1 MGMGSWISWV
11 LAFNSATETARSN
24 LGYPYLNATGICP
37 AIADFNGD
45 GKLDLAIPYKN
56 GVSVLFGNGDGTFQS
71 PVTSQLGIDMS
82 ALGSGSLLAADFNGD
97 GKPDLFVRGSA
108 TTIPLNGGS
117 GRFSYAGAASYP
129 FPGDLLGD
137 FNADGR
143 TDVISSV
150 EGQGSQLFAR
160 TALAAPN
167 GTLSLPRAYFIRSDD
182 GTTPSLAAG
191 DFNGDGKLD
200 LAAVTADAF
209 WNTGELNVLLA
220 RRAGIFLPPFS
231 SSTRDDGTNFVATA
245 DLNHDGKLDLV
256 MASGGREFTFGSVNL
271 RLGRGDGTFQ
281 KSVNYPAVRPSALLP
296 SPISMLMEFR
306 TWP

>member
-1 MGMGSWISWV
+1 VSYP
-11 LAFNSATETARSN
+11 N
-24 LGYPYLNATGICP
+24 LGAGPMGVGDLNGDGNLDVVLQNFGGPFEIFFFGNGDGTFREVRSTQAESSACTLADVNGDGKLDLVGLSVQLGNGDGTFQPRISLPNATGICP

-150 EGQGSQLFAR
+150 GAR
-160 TALAAPN
+160 AA
-167 GTLSLPRAYFIRSDD
+167 R
-182 GTTPSLAAG
+182 
-191 DFNGDGKLD
+191 K
-200 LAAVTADAF
+200 
-209 WNTGELNVLLA
+209 
-220 RRAGIFLPPFS
+220 
-231 SSTRDDGTNFVATA
+231 
-245 DLNHDGKLDLV
+245 
-256 MASGGREFTFGSVNL
+256 
-271 RLGRGDGTFQ
+271 
-281 KSVNYPAVRPSALLP
+281 
-296 SPISMLMEFR
+296 
-306 TWP
+306 